1 MKCMKNGSA
10 FIVLTAALGMLLFL
24 SCKKEYSCEGCIGN
38 NHPPLA
44 VAGPDAVI
52 TLPTDSVLL
61 MATSSAI
68 PNGKIS
74 AAFGKNSGPASFT
87 ISNSAD
93 EKSVDIISF
102 SL

>member
-1 MKCMKNGSA
+1 MKCMKNVSA

-38 NHPPLA
+38 NHSPLA
-44 VAGPDAVI
+44 VAGPDTVI

-74 AAFGKNSGPASFT
+74 AAFGKFLVLLLLGST
-87 ISNSAD
+87 
-93 EKSVDIISF
+93 
-102 SL
+102 L